1 LCGTA
6 LIALSY
12 VAVLDSVQDQPIP
25 RKSRIVL
32 DGNRIYAELD
42 FVRSDR
48 SLHRALAYVDMGS
61 PKMTIRE
68 SLFRDLNL
76 DRQEILSFK
85 VGDALV
91 EVRTSDVITEPRP
104 PSSVGSD
111 LKVEAMLPASV
122 LQRYQVVIDYR
133 ERSLMLARPGTI
145 EPQGMPVPFSIHP
158 VTGLAVVNASIFGRT
173 YAMTVDNGSAYTW
186 VRQRVAKQWT
196 AAHPDWERG
205 IGAVGPSNMMMSGD
219 TTETMGILMRI
230 PDIAVGSVNLRQV
243 GVLAAGPTKLV
254 PGFVDLFDWYSAKN
268 PVPVIGWI
276 GGNVL
281 KQFRLTLDYPNHT
294 IYWLKQDEPDSH
306 DLNQVGITLHSDNGA
321 FYVAAIAT
329 RHGRATVAGVL
340 PGDKLVRIDDLDLST
355 ATWGEVFEAMHGSPG
370 QSRRLILERGGVR
383 HSISAKVTDF

>member
-1 LCGTA
+1 M
-6 LIALSY
+6 
-12 VAVLDSVQDQPIP
+12 
-25 RKSRIVL
+25 
-32 DGNRIYAELD
+32 YAELD

-68 SLFRDLNL
+68 SLFTDLNL

-133 ERSLMLARPGTI
+133 ERSLVLARPGTI
-145 EPQGMPVPFSIHP
+145 EPQGIPVPFSIHP
-158 VTGLAVVNASIFGRT
+158 VTGLAVVNASIFGGS

-243 GVLAAGPTKLV
+243 GVLAAGPTRLV

-268 PVPVIGWI
+268 PVPVVGWI

-281 KQFRLTLDYPNHT
+281 KQFRLTLDYPNRT
-294 IYWLKQDEPDSH
+294 IYWLMQNEPDAH
-306 DLNQVGITLHSDNGA
+306 DLNQVGITLRSDNGA

-340 PGDKLVRIDDLDLST
+340 PGDKLVRVDDLDLST

-383 HSISAKVTDF
+383 RPISATVTGF